1 MYYNGMRLVISSMC
15 SEGPVEQIFCV
26 HFCKYLAD
34 LSVVWGR
41 VCMGL
46 VGGRPEEVLFFHI
59 SVACAVKEGETSRT

>member
-34 LSVVWGR
+34 LSPVWGG

-46 VGGRPEEVLFFHI
+46 VGGRREDI